1 VTYGKN
7 DTQPAEGSID
17 YSFEIGNKTEKM
29 YQSLFTDKYPSTA
42 VDYEG
47 AIGVKKNGDQI
58 EVEGVDVPIPSY
70 SFTLKCRF
78 PASYFTMDRRNQ
90 IYLCSIA
97 PVNIASFY
105 GFEACEVLF
114 KGSSGGLKT
123 GDDFGDI
130 DFKFECSP
138 NIANLTIGDITGIDA
153 NGWNYVEVVRE
164 PVVKTTS
171 GKKSMIPKAIAV
183 YVHSL
188 FHKSDFYTLLG
199 L

>member
-1 VTYGKN
+1 
-7 DTQPAEGSID
+7 
-17 YSFEIGNKTEKM
+17 M

-138 NIANLTIGDITGIDA
+138 NLTGLSVGDISGISKSGWDYVDVTREVATGS
-153 NGWNYVEVVRE
+153 N
-164 PVVKTTS
+164 TL
-171 GKKSMIPKAIAV
+171 IPKATAV
-183 YVHSL
+183 YVHRL
-188 FHKSDFYTLLG
+188 FNTSDFSSLLG
-199 L
+199 V